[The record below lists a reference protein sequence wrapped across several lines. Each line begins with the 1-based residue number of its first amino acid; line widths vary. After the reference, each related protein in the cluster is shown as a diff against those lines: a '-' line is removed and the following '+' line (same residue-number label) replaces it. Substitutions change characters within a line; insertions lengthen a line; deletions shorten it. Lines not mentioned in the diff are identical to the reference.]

1 MKEKKYFSPS
11 ELSPEYKTIFDNLP
25 EQDKKILESKCEFKT
40 GFSDF
45 DLGFG
50 AALKDERY
58 ELMVSVTAD
67 AYEVSEKLKL
77 SVDENENIDELNVLD
92 ALEMLKDALE
102 GLDERIESLKKD
114 DPTLITLVL
123 IRFCEEEKE
132 SLTEELETVEGIANQ
147 FDVFPV

>member
-1 MKEKKYFSPS
+1 MKEKKYSSPS

-25 EQDKKILESKCEFKT
+25 ERDKKYIESMCKNRE

-45 DLGFG
+45 ELGFG

-67 AYEVSEKLKL
+67 AYEDSSKLQL
-77 SVDENENIDELNVLD
+77 SVDENENIDVVVVVNAHD
-92 ALEMLKDALE
+92 MIKDALE

-123 IRFCEEEKE
+123 IAMCEQEKE
-132 SLTEELETVEGIANQ
+132 SLTEELEIVEDIANQ